1 MARSD
6 NGHNGFGAALR
17 SLMGKPG
24 KDDETSTRG
33 VDSDAVPM
41 AGLTPEKTGRT
52 TNVDP
57 IDSDLASNAIGL
69 EPDPGKK
76 PDLHARRMLAWL
88 QAPGGMTGQALA
100 ADLQAMYVEMAA
112 ELGWH
117 TLSWLRVGQELA
129 LITGPRTYRY
139 FQRNGKTQRLR
150 TYAIPHEGII
160 ASTQERARQSGA
172 PLVDRIALLERTTS
186 ELNDRVAELTGLLR
200 NSVESIR
207 SDHQKRAES

>member
-33 VDSDAVPM
+33 VDSDAVPLT
-41 AGLTPEKTGRT
+41 GLTPGKPGRT

-57 IDSDLASNAIGL
+57 IDSDLASNAIGV
-69 EPDPGKK
+69 EPDPGKN
-76 PDLHARRMLAWL
+76 PDIHARRLLAWL
-88 QAPGGMTGQALA
+88 QAPGGMTGQVLA
-100 ADLQAMYVEMAA
+100 ADLQAVYVEMAA
-112 ELGWH
+112 ELGWN

-160 ASTQERARQSGA
+160 ASAQERARQSGA

>member
-6 NGHNGFGAALR
+6 SCHNGFGATLR

-88 QAPGGMTGQALA
+88 QAPGGMTGQSA
-100 ADLQAMYVEMAA
+100 V
-112 ELGWH
+112 
-117 TLSWLRVGQELA
+117 
-129 LITGPRTYRY
+129 
-139 FQRNGKTQRLR
+139 K
-150 TYAIPHEGII
+150 
-160 ASTQERARQSGA
+160 
-172 PLVDRIALLERTTS
+172 
-186 ELNDRVAELTGLLR
+186 
-200 NSVESIR
+200 
-207 SDHQKRAES
+207 